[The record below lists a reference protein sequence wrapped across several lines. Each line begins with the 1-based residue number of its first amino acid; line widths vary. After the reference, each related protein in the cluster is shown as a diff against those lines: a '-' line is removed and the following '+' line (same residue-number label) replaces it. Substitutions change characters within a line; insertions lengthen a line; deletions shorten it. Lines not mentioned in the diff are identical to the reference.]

1 MRSRVLNYGYMIH
14 IHPPTWCSVLDL
26 SNEVVCP
33 RPPTQAAE
41 LVLDGRLGVRGVR
54 TPSDPGVTAP
64 LLEALGALG
73 IRMVDRVTRL

>member
-1 MRSRVLNYGYMIH
+1 MFWIFLMRSCV
-14 IHPPTWCSVLDL
+14 PP
-26 SNEVVCP
+26 P
-33 RPPTQAAE
+33 QAAE

-73 IRMVDRVTRL
+73 IRMVDRVTTL